1 METETKRLYE
11 ALFLV
16 DSAEAG
22 ADWDGV
28 CENITKV
35 LGRSS
40 AEIVSLRK
48 WDDRPLAYEIN
59 KKKRGVYILVYFNA
73 AGESISGIERDVQLS
88 ENIMRVLIL
97 RADHLSQEDIDK
109 DTPLMLAEKA
119 AEAAK
124 AEAEKVAAEKAEAAA
139 AAEAERAAAASEQE
153 SENEEAEAE
162 VAEGGEE
169 ESDEAP
175 DATDQKQQD

>member
-1 METETKRLYE
+1 LETETKRLYE

-124 AEAEKVAAEKAEAAA
+124 AEAEKVAAEKAEA
-139 AAEAERAAAASEQE
+139 
-153 SENEEAEAE
+153 E

>member
-124 AEAEKVAAEKAEAAA
+124 AEAEKVAAEKAEA
-139 AAEAERAAAASEQE
+139 
-153 SENEEAEAE
+153 E